1 MYITSNAGD
10 KFVSFESLG
19 QSLGG
24 VEIPL
29 IKFKNH
35 DEDSLIT
42 RKKPVIVII
51 GRQHSGETHSSFI
64 IHGLMNTLSSV
75 NVLANKFREEYETW
89 VIPMINP
96 DGVLAG
102 NYRCNLQGKDMNRH
116 FFSDTDPSAK
126 GNRAYEVELF
136 RDLLSTTFGKNLD
149 GRLKMFI
156 DIHAHS
162 T

>member
-1 MYITSNAGD
+1 
-10 KFVSFESLG
+10 
-19 QSLGG
+19 
-24 VEIPL
+24 
-29 IKFKNH
+29 
-35 DEDSLIT
+35 
-42 RKKPVIVII
+42 
-51 GRQHSGETHSSFI
+51 
-64 IHGLMNTLSSV
+64 MNTLSSS

-116 FFSDTDPSAK
+116 FFADSDPAAS

-136 RDLLSTTFGKNLD
+136 RDLLLSTFGKNLD

-162 T
+162 N